1 MEDLFEQGGLFRP
14 AARLHL
20 HQHLCIELDRIP
32 SIASIRSPAV
42 LRDLRVLVEEA
53 PRRSGRQTRKS
64 SLGADGD
71 APQWRCLTESQASFQ
86 RGSKPMTGGEGPK
99 GASGMI
105 AAGSLRLLRKV
116 TGATVWAATWLHAA
130 AP

>member
-1 MEDLFEQGGLFRP
+1 MEDLFEQGACSALPPGCT
-14 AARLHL
+14 L

-116 TGATVWAATWLHAA
+116 TGATVWAGTWLHAA